1 MKDSAKIPTLKTI
14 EKEFDKKFT
23 FKDNVFGE
31 PISLVGRVVETEVS
45 VFTSA
50 WKAEEIK
57 SFFRQQIGEILNYLE
72 MEEPP
77 IPPVV
82 IGFSNHKVVGE
93 VTEEQ
98 IEELMRTNEA
108 IGYKEAAKE
117 VNRKIGK
124 IKGR

>member
-1 MKDSAKIPTLKTI
+1 MNKKIPTLKTI
-14 EKEFDKKFT
+14 EKEFDEKFT
-23 FKDNVFGE
+23 YHDDVFDE
-31 PISLVGRVVETEVS
+31 HTNLVGRKVEAEIS
-45 VFTSA
+45 VLTSA
-50 WKAEEIK
+50 WTAEEIK